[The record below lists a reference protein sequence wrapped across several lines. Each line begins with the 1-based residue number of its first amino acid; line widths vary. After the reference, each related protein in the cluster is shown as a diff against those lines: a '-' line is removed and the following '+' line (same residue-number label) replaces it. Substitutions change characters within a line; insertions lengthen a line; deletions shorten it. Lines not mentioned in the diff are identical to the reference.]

1 MEAIFLDPIVIK
13 VYIGDNN
20 EYGKLEFEVSF
31 FFFEIKFQN
40 RLMVGTFSQQ

>member
-20 EYGKLEFEVSF
+20 EYGKLEFEF
-31 FFFEIKFQN
+31 HFFFEIKFQN